1 MIQSDQKIQQTSF
14 LKTNQ
19 TSGSSSISINWG
31 ILHSY
36 IAENFFFLS
45 GNQSPHVHKM
55 SLCLQIDQNDLP
67 FPKFPKIPTS
77 DIFPPT

>member
-1 MIQSDQKIQQTSF
+1 MKQSDQQTQQTSF

-45 GNQSPHVHKM
+45 GNQSPHMQIM
-55 SLCLQIDQNDLP
+55 SLCPQIEQNGLP
-67 FPKFPKIPTS
+67 FPKFPKSLTS
-77 DIFPPT
+77 DTFPPT